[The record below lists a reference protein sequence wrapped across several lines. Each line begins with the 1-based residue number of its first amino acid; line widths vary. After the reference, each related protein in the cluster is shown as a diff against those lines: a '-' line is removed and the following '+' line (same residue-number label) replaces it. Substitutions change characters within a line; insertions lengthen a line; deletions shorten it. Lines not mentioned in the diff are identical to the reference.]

1 MERLPLV
8 LDSNNNSPLITY
20 IVIFGAL
27 VMEEVNNNIS
37 LKRAK
42 KENIYLDDTVE
53 TIQFEKDALEV
64 KFKHNINELAA
75 KNVRMSG
82 LFRDIIREER

>member
-1 MERLPLV
+1 
-8 LDSNNNSPLITY
+8 
-20 IVIFGAL
+20 
-27 VMEEVNNNIS
+27 MEEADKSSS
-37 LKRAK
+37 LKGAK

-53 TIQFEKDALEV
+53 TIRFEKDALEV

-75 KNVRMSG
+75 KNVLMSG